1 MKTLKI
7 IESIKNFL
15 DVGVII
21 ESLNNARK
29 RRFEMDMVE
38 FLKQLF
44 WGKGYDNIT
53 PPQLSEKV
61 AKRGNDVLV
70 IDLREKEQFEKG
82 NIETAI
88 SAPFD
93 AFIKSVLVDQKY
105 ADYLDKEI
113 VLVCDTGHMSRVAG
127 AILAEEGFKNIYSLS
142 RGMRRWNRWQKIL
155 TQCNRQKYEKNS
167 LLASF
172 CGIE

>member
-1 MKTLKI
+1 
-7 IESIKNFL
+7 
-15 DVGVII
+15 
-21 ESLNNARK
+21 
-29 RRFEMDMVE
+29 VE
-38 FLKQLF
+38 
-44 WGKGYDNIT
+44 
-53 PPQLSEKV
+53 
-61 AKRGNDVLV
+61 KRGNDVLV

-155 TQCNRQKYEKNS
+155 TQYNRQKYKKNS
-167 LLASF
+167 LLVRCLVSF
-172 CGIE
+172 SQTDPSMSLTADGLNNFKERR

>member
-1 MKTLKI
+1 MKTFTI
-7 IESIKNFL
+7 IESINNIF

-29 RRFEMDMVE
+29 YRFKMDIVE
-38 FLKQLF
+38 FSKQLF
-44 WGKGYDNIT
+44 WGKGYYNIT
-53 PPQLSEKV
+53 PPQLSEKME
-61 AKRGNDVLV
+61 KSGNDVLV

-88 SAPFD
+88 SSPFD
-93 AFIKSVLVDQKY
+93 AFLKTVLVDQKY
-105 ADYLDKEI
+105 ADYLDTEI

-127 AILAEEGFKNIYSLS
+127 AILAEEGFKKIYSLS
-142 RGMRRWNRWQKIL
+142 RGMRRWNRWQKML
-155 TQCNRQKYEKNS
+155 SQYNGRKYKKNS
-167 LLASF
+167 LLASC

>member
-1 MKTLKI
+1 MKKY
-7 IESIKNFL
+7 F
-15 DVGVII
+15 
-21 ESLNNARK
+21 
-29 RRFEMDMVE
+29 FENLPCASVP
-38 FLKQLF
+38 
-44 WGKGYDNIT
+44 KG
-53 PPQLSEKV
+53 
-61 AKRGNDVLV
+61 
-70 IDLREKEQFEKG
+70 KEQFEKG

-88 SAPFD
+88 SVPFD

-155 TQCNRQKYEKNS
+155 TQYNNRQKIQKNNS
-167 LLASF
+167 LLVRY
-172 CGIE
+172 I